1 MIELEEETAT
11 ESKVVFDID
20 EEYGFVIRHSAYGN
34 LWADQDGNIY
44 RLSKKGGIFAPKT
57 WVNNSGYE
65 ITNTHNP
72 DGKYTT
78 VPVHRVVATA
88 WLKQPETEKKLVVD
102 HLNDNKLDNRASNL
116 RWVTYHDNLV
126 KHHRMAT
133 MYGELSYSNGRAVV
147 KISESGQKVYKS
159 LSAAARD
166 NQMSVT
172 SVQGSA
178 NHTLHL
184 DRPYYFEFAQEAK

>member
-1 MIELEEETAT
+1 MIELEKET
-11 ESKVVFDID
+11 ESKVVFDTD
-20 EEYGFVIRHSAYGN
+20 EEYSITIRPSAYKN
-34 LWADQDGNIY
+34 LWADCKGNIY
-44 RLSKKGGIFAPKT
+44 KMTKHGGMLMPKT
-57 WVNNSGYE
+57 WINNAGYE
-65 ITNTHNP
+65 ITNMVTP

-88 WLKQPETEKKLVVD
+88 WVKRPDTDTKLVVD
-102 HLNDNKLDNRASNL
+102 HINDCKTDNRASNL

-133 MYGELSYSNGRAVV
+133 MYGELSYSHGRAVV
-147 KISESGQKVYKS
+147 KISEGGQKFYKS

-184 DRPYYFEFAQEAK
+184 DRPYYFEFEQEAR